1 MTIEEICNK
10 YIKVK
15 ATGILALHQ
24 RPKLDWAFKVVSGK
38 ESDVCNG
45 CFLEKYYPLRLP
57 YTCAAQE
64 REDGKNVQFKEISK
78 TMITREQAKELLPIL
93 QALAEGKQIQDKIEG
108 VTDWV
113 DTDEINFEYEG
124 QKIKHRIK
132 PEPKYRPFK
141 TQEECWNEMLK
152 HQPFGWIYSKN
163 RSCYYCIISVEEDR
177 IELSPREQSR
187 SETPLKEF
195 YLKNYHCFFEEALEL
210 FKLTFADGT
219 PFGIKEE

>member
-1 MTIEEICNK
+1 MTREEICNK

-57 YTCAAQE
+57 YTCAAQQ

-78 TMITREQAKELLPIL
+78 TMITRENAKELLPIL
-93 QALAEGKQIQDKIEG
+93 QAFAEGKQIQDKIEG

-132 PEPKYRPFK
+132 PEPKYRPFE
-141 TQEECWNEMLK
+141 TQEECWNEMHK
-152 HQPFGWIYSKN
+152 HPDFGWVVTKNCRVMYHIDSIHNALLIGYIGYSFDEMYQKF
-163 RSCYYCIISVEEDR
+163 
-177 IELSPREQSR
+177 
-187 SETPLKEF
+187 EF
-195 YLKNYHCFFEEALEL
+195 L
-210 FKLTFADGT
+210 DGT
-219 PFGIKEE
+219 PFGVKEEE